1 MPVFLGQRDDPC
13 PIGHPIGKDE
23 MMQQTESHSAEL
35 ARGYTIKRTIV
46 NDYQVQSAFEKQR

>member
-35 ARGYTIKRTIV
+35 ARGYTIKHTTV
-46 NDYQVQSAFEKQR
+46 NDY